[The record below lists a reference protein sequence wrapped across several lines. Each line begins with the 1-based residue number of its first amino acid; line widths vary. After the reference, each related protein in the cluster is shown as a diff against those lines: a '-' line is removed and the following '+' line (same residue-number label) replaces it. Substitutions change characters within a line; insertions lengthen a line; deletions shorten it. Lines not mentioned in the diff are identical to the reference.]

1 MLGTHTGMVTTS
13 SIMGRPPEMDGITV
27 RSSMDHNM
35 GMGVVKVSVLDT
47 LTCLFTALRLS
58 IKVGAL
64 PPMKHGMPGHLF
76 LLLPRICLSL
86 IHI

>member
-47 LTCLFTALRLS
+47 LTSVSYTHLT
-58 IKVGAL
+58 L
-64 PPMKHGMPGHLF
+64 PTN
-76 LLLPRICLSL
+76 REV
-86 IHI
+86 